1 MSRLRWRLLTPVV
14 VAATVVAATTF
25 SHALRASDSPALP
38 RISMIGLVQKVGKS
52 QARAFSGTV
61 RLSVDIG
68 LPRLP
73 KLGTDGGAD
82 PLRLL
87 SGDHRVRVVA
97 DESGGEQRERV
108 ALLDTLSEYDIYR
121 GGSDLWLWDS
131 TRQLARHGTVDT
143 LSEALL
149 AFASPAELAKT
160 FTGPTAIRTAV
171 FDTDYS
177 SGGTAR
183 VAGRDCYVLRITPN
197 TPGTTVGAVRVAV
210 DAATGMPLSVTVYP
224 AGSSKPAIK
233 AEFESVGYAADPA
246 ELRFTPPPGAK
257 VVEETAPDL
266 PENPVRGAGRGWT
279 AAVAIGGVDP
289 DRLIAGLGTGRDKD
303 RPAPEGTAAVLAA
316 LAGTPGTP
324 LQSYLRM
331 MMAAGEKTPV
341 GLVWSSRLVSLVFT
355 PDQRLYAGFAT
366 PDSLVAT
373 VAADEAGPSGGA
385 APAVGGTQPAGGAD
399 PGGRTGQEGG
409 TGPVGDTRPVGGANL
424 PVGDTQPVGAAN
436 PAGGTSEANRLGG
449 AREGEGHS

>member
-1 MSRLRWRLLTPVV
+1 MTRPRWRLLTPVV
-14 VAATVVAATTF
+14 VAAAVVAATTF
-25 SHALRASDSPALP
+25 SHALGASASPSLP
-38 RISMIGLVQKVGKS
+38 RTSLVGLLQKVGKS

-61 RLSVDIG
+61 RLNVDIG

-87 SGDHRVRVVA
+87 SGDHLIRVVA
-97 DESGGEQRERV
+97 SESDGEQRERV
-108 ALLDTLSEYDIYR
+108 ALLDTLSEYDIFR
-121 GGSDLWLWDS
+121 DDGGLWLWDS
-131 TRQLARHGTVDT
+131 TRQTARHSSVDT
-143 LSEALL
+143 LAEALL
-149 AFASPAELAKT
+149 AFASPAELART
-160 FTGPTAIRTAV
+160 FTGPAAIKTAV
-171 FDTDYS
+171 FETGYS
-177 SGGTAR
+177 SDRTAR

-197 TPGTTVGAVRVAV
+197 TPGTTVGSVRVAV
-210 DAATGMPLSVTVYP
+210 DAATGMPVSVTVFP

-233 AEFESVGYAADPA
+233 AEFESVDYAADPA
-246 ELRFTPPPGAK
+246 ELRFRPPPGAK
-257 VVEETAPDL
+257 VVEEAAPDL
-266 PENPVRGAGRGWT
+266 PENPVRGAGQGWT

-289 DRLIAGLGTGRDKD
+289 DRLIAGLGTEQDKE
-303 RPAPEGTAAVLAA
+303 RQAPEGTAAVLAA

-373 VAADEAGPSGGA
+373 VTADEAA
-385 APAVGGTQPAGGAD
+385 RAGT
-399 PGGRTGQEGG
+399 
-409 TGPVGDTRPVGGANL
+409 
-424 PVGDTQPVGAAN
+424 
-436 PAGGTSEANRLGG
+436 
-449 AREGEGHS
+449 ARKGEGHS